1 MKQIVINHA
10 PHSGGV
16 KPLATSL
23 LLVGACTFVSAA
35 VYLQQLTAASASIKA
50 QIEAKAAPNI
60 SNKKPVQNT
69 ASELEMNAAVNEILL
84 PWPALFN
91 ALEQAN
97 QDDIKLLRIE
107 PKVQGRSLRI
117 IAMTFRTENMMAYIK
132 RLSAQNMLKQVSL
145 LSTEPVEVAG
155 QMAMQFELRMDW

>member
-16 KPLATSL
+16 KPLATAL
-23 LLVGACTFVSAA
+23 LLVGAFAFVVAA
-35 VYLQQLTAASASIKA
+35 IYLRQLTAASAAIKA
-50 QIEAKAAPNI
+50 QIEAKATPNI

-69 ASELEMNAAVNEILL
+69 ASELEMNAAVGEILL

-97 QDDIKLLRIE
+97 QDDIKLLTIE

-117 IAMTFRTENMMAYIK
+117 TAMTFSTENMMAYIK
-132 RLSAQNMLKQVSL
+132 RLSAQNMLTQVSL
-145 LSTEPVEVAG
+145 LSTEPVEVGG

>member
-10 PHSGGV
+10 QHSGGV
-16 KPLATSL
+16 KLLATAL
-23 LLVGACTFVSAA
+23 LLVGAFAFVSAA
-35 VYLQQLTAASASIKA
+35 IYLRQLTAASAAIKA
-50 QIEAKAAPNI
+50 QIEAKATPNI

-69 ASELEMNAAVNEILL
+69 ASELELNAAVNEILL

-97 QDDIKLLRIE
+97 RDDIKLLTIE

-117 IAMTFRTENMMAYIK
+117 TAMTFSTENMLAYIK
-132 RLSAQNMLKQVSL
+132 RLSAQHMLKQVSL
-145 LSTEPVEVAG
+145 LSSESVEVAG